1 MKQLSILFILAF
13 VCSRCLSQ
21 FPIHSILPTATATD
35 GSVYSDTFLNT
46 SSVLKAAGIK
56 TIRIF
61 NSSPEVSKSFTEI
74 TIQVNAQGMYEVTN
88 SCIPSSNKTKGFCI
102 TDSLKYLPNGRISEL
117 KSLDGTGKMYM
128 RCFVEYLNEGKSRWT
143 YIANPSMTGAPPPDT
158 VYLFHNNKSQLIR
171 SEHVQGQF
179 AFMNGSV
186 YYNPDGLPDSIQHD
200 VSGIKTYIF
209 KRKKTK
215 NKLTLLLDISSNQFK
230 WEYNASGQCLLMQH
244 TSANPKNWN
253 RTTTYTRNLYYN
265 PDGTLSKIVK
275 ENDGQIETIKYS
287 YAK

>member
-1 MKQLSILFILAF
+1 MIKNEVGKGAI
-13 VCSRCLSQ
+13 
-21 FPIHSILPTATATD
+21 
-35 GSVYSDTFLNT
+35 FL
-46 SSVLKAAGIK
+46 
-56 TIRIF
+56 
-61 NSSPEVSKSFTEI
+61 
-74 TIQVNAQGMYEVTN
+74 
-88 SCIPSSNKTKGFCI
+88 
-102 TDSLKYLPNGRISEL
+102 
-117 KSLDGTGKMYM
+117 
-128 RCFVEYLNEGKSRWT
+128 
-143 YIANPSMTGAPPPDT
+143 YI
-158 VYLFHNNKSQLIR
+158 QLISSMVSGYIFLILLAR
-171 SEHVQGQF
+171 ITTPEIIGTFSLLVSFSEIF
-179 AFMNGSV
+179 ANIAII
-186 YYNPDGLPDSIQHD
+186 GLPDSIQHD